1 MCSRPISGLPVQVNG
16 FEASHGD
23 IIVYRA
29 GSTGHDRSVAACQW
43 GAIALAHE
51 DLATAGKAIVG
62 RELTAPSVTR
72 RVKPPP
78 PLLLR
83 LLSLHQSA
91 GHLAKNVPE
100 FLALPEVAR
109 AMEQTLLEAMVACLA
124 ESEPEERCGV
134 RHRQL
139 TVLRRLEDVLS
150 ANADRS
156 LYLAE
161 LCAAVGV
168 SYPTLRAC
176 CQEYLGMSPKR
187 YLLLRRMNLARRAL
201 RSAEPRQT
209 NVTKIA
215 TDYGFWELGRFS
227 VVYRSLF
234 GETPAETLRRPPENR
249 AHGEI
254 PGPHWKM
261 TKSA

>member
-1 MCSRPISGLPVQVNG
+1 MGR
-16 FEASHGD
+16 H
-23 IIVYRA
+23 RA
-29 GSTGHDRSVAACQW
+29 GARGFGDGGR
-43 GAIALAHE
+43 
-51 DLATAGKAIVG
+51 AIVG
-62 RELTAPSVTR
+62 RELTAPSLTHSI
-72 RVKPPP
+72 KPPP
-78 PLLLR
+78 PLLSR
-83 LLSLHQSA
+83 LLSLHQAA
-91 GHLAKNVPE
+91 GYLAENIPE

-109 AMEQTLLEAMVACLA
+109 AMEQTLLEAMVACIA
-124 ESEPEERCGV
+124 EGEPDNERCGI
-134 RHRQL
+134 RHRRL

-150 ANADRS
+150 ANPDRS

-201 RSAEPRQT
+201 RSADPRQT
-209 NVTKIA
+209 NVTKTA

-254 PGPHWKM
+254 PGPYWKM